1 MLSACYFCLILT
13 QLKCSLQIVV
23 EASDIKVEKIPVT
36 RSWFVLCGLTGR
48 QTDMMK
54 LIVTFHSCFVNVLK
68 MGWLG
73 IVAFNSHLVFCVC
86 VCVCVCVGLP
96 NVLISGL

>member
-1 MLSACYFCLILT
+1 MLSASYFCLILT
-13 QLKCSLQIVV
+13 QLKYSLQIVV
-23 EASDIKVEKIPVT
+23 ETWDMKVKEIPVS
-36 RSWFVLCGLTGR
+36 RSQFVLCGLAGR

-54 LIVTFHSCFVNVLK
+54 LIVIFHSCFVNGLK

-86 VCVCVCVGLP
+86 VFWA
-96 NVLISGL
+96 S